1 MRFAA
6 EVWLFGVAFSL
17 LLGLILVA
25 QGLRLQRARRKFGQ
39 DERMS
44 ELLTARTGGRRAISA
59 VLLCLAVAFA
69 FLAAAQPQYGRGT
82 RVLPKTNLDV
92 VLVLDFSK
100 SMYAR
105 DVSPSRIGRAKV
117 EVARLVR
124 ELSGARFGAVAFAGE
139 SISFPLTSDGA
150 AIAQFFRGLEPND
163 MPLGGTAIARALE
176 TGRQLLERDPLSK
189 NHERILILITDGE
202 DLEGDPVEVARSI
215 RAGGMRVEVVQIG
228 GQSPEPI
235 PEIDENDSMVGLR
248 RDDRGQILTTALSVE
263 GEAQLAAVAAEGG
276 GQVVRAATGQVGI
289 DEMSVRLRKLMT
301 EELSERVETV
311 YADVF
316 QYPLAL
322 AVMLLMLEVWIGTAS
337 RRVVQ
342 PEPALGKVR
351 RRRLKRM
358 EGGAVLLALL
368 GLGCA
373 EVDQV
378 FERKSP
384 LVEDAIVRLQAGEHD
399 EATQKLIEYLETGPC
414 EEGVIGV
421 GDRARTYS
429 DAAYDL
435 ALSFAAGA
443 LASTDKKPQVDPAAA
458 LAQGNI
464 PGLTP
469 QPAPGAVDPAAP
481 AAAAPNPELDCAL
494 RLLAPIGPNEALPA
508 ALRARSYYLAG
519 NLELSRAQFEA
530 AVAFF
535 DQAILLAPGSE
546 DGDPVGKQIAYNR
559 ALALRL
565 LKEEQEKK
573 EEEQKN
579 DEKNQSDDSEQDK
592 SEQDPEDKKP
602 EDESEKKEDQEQ
614 PKPDEQK
621 PPEDQKDKPEDKQ
634 DDDKQP
640 EQKDQQEQS
649 KQDQPPKPDPAQE
662 QPPQNPKQDQESA
675 RNERMLDMLE
685 QAPTLQQHD
694 AEQRKGQAV
703 RGRATMEDK

>member
-6 EVWLFGVAFSL
+6 EIWLFGVLFSL
-17 LLGLILVA
+17 VLGLILVA
-25 QGLRLQRARRKFGQ
+25 QGLRLRRAQRKFGQ

-44 ELLTARTGGRRAISA
+44 ELLTSKTGGRRAISA

-105 DVSPSRIGRAKV
+105 DVSPSRVGRAKV

-176 TGRQLLERDPLSK
+176 TGRQLLQRDPLSK

-215 RAGGMRVEVVQIG
+215 RESGMRVEVVQIG

-235 PEIDENDSMVGLR
+235 PEIDENGSMVGLR
-248 RDDRGQILTTALSVE
+248 RDNRGQILTTALSVE
-263 GEAQLAAVAAEGG
+263 GEAQLAAVASAGG

-289 DEMSVRLRKLMT
+289 DEMSARLRKLMT

-322 AVMLLMLEVWIGTAS
+322 SVLLLMIEVWIGTAS
-337 RRVVQ
+337 RRVVA

-358 EGGAVLLALL
+358 ESGAVLLALFS
-368 GLGCA
+368 LGCG
-373 EVDQV
+373 EVDQI

-384 LVEDAIVRLQAGEHD
+384 LVEEAIAQLQAGEHD
-399 EATQKLIEYLETGPC
+399 AATAKLIDYLETGPC

-421 GDRARTYS
+421 GDRARTYA

-435 ALSFAAGA
+435 ALSFASATSKKQDGNPDAGA
-443 LASTDKKPQVDPAAA
+443 PPSGAPPSGALPSGAPPSGAPPAAA
-458 LAQGNI
+458 
-464 PGLTP
+464 PS
-469 QPAPGAVDPAAP
+469 
-481 AAAAPNPELDCAL
+481 PELDCAL
-494 RLLAPIGPNEALPA
+494 RLLAPIGPNEALPTQ
-508 ALRARSYYLAG
+508 LRARSYYLAG
-519 NLELSRAQFEA
+519 NLELSRGQFEA
-530 AVAFF
+530 AIAFF
-535 DQAILLAPGSE
+535 DQAILLAPGAD
-546 DGDPVGKQIAYNR
+546 DGDPIGKQIAYNR

-573 EEEQKN
+573 EQEQKN
-579 DEKNQSDDSEQDK
+579 DEQNQSDDSEQEK
-592 SEQDPEDKKP
+592 NEEESEDKKP
-602 EDESEKKEDQEQ
+602 EDQQEKKDDQKEEQ
-614 PKPDEQK
+614 T
-621 PPEDQKDKPEDKQ
+621 PPEDQKNDQND
-634 DDDKQP
+634 
-640 EQKDQQEQS
+640 QKDEGKQAPPEEEQ
-649 KQDQPPKPDPAQE
+649 KQDQAPQPDKPDPAE
-662 QPPQNPKQDQESA
+662 QQPEQNAAQDQTNA
-675 RNERMLDMLE
+675 RNERMLDLLE
-685 QAPTLQQHD
+685 QTPTLQQHE
-694 AEQRKGQAV
+694 AEQRKGQTV